1 LQVVERSEEE
11 DYVLAHMDS
20 IVEDDPIYTTLGSGD
35 NRSASDHP
43 KRSTQRYEEPRNIRG
58 LY

>member
-1 LQVVERSEEE
+1 MHGHHIQVVERSEEE

-35 NRSASDHP
+35 LRCSSAHNACSNE
-43 KRSTQRYEEPRNIRG
+43 KCTALRT
-58 LY
+58 